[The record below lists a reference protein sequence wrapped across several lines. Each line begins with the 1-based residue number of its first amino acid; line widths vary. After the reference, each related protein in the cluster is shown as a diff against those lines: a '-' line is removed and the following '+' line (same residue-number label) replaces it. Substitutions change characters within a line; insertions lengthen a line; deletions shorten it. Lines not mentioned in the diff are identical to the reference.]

1 MNDLSIVIVSYNTS
15 EKTLKCLKSI
25 FSKKWKVKFSVLLID
40 NGSTDDTL
48 SQVKKKFSDVQI
60 IENTQNLGFAKANN
74 IGLKR
79 STARYYLLLNSDC
92 EVFEKS
98 LDNLFEFAKETNFA
112 ISTCKLVYY
121 DGTFQHNGGH
131 LPLPLPMFFWLS
143 GIDDIFNKLNIN
155 LLSYHMSRERQYY
168 NGRELGWIGGAVM
181 LIRKDVFENVGYLD
195 EKIFMYG
202 EDVDF
207 CWRARVAG
215 YKIGW
220 TDEAMIMHVGGGS
233 SEYPRYVQWK
243 GEMKGLLYLYRKY
256 HGIMGEISLRI
267 LMYIFILL
275 RAFAFLLIGK
285 FNYAKTYAKIITS
298 I

>member
-1 MNDLSIVIVSYNTS
+1 MNDLSVLIVNYNTCDL
-15 EKTLKCLKSI
+15 TIKCLKSI
-25 FSKKWKVKFSVLLID
+25 FSKKWKVKFSVLLVD
-40 NGSTDDTL
+40 NGSTDDTV
-48 SQVKKKFSDVQI
+48 SQVKQKFSNVQI
-60 IENTQNLGFAKANN
+60 IENTQNLGFSKAIN

-79 STARYYLLLNSDC
+79 SKAGYYLLLNSDC
-92 EVFEKS
+92 EVFENS
-98 LDNLFEFAKETNFA
+98 IDNLFEFAKETNFA

-121 DGTFQHNGGH
+121 DGTFQHNGGE
-131 LPLPLPMFFWLS
+131 LPFLLPMFFWLC
-143 GIDDIFNKLNIN
+143 GVDDIFKKLNIN
-155 LLSYHMSRERQYY
+155 LPSYHIIGEEQYY
-168 NGRELGWIGGAVM
+168 NGRELGWTGGAAM
-181 LIRKDVFENVGYLD
+181 LVRKDVFENIGYLD

-220 TDEAMIMHVGGGS
+220 TDEAMIMHIGGGS
-233 SEYPRYVQWK
+233 SKHPRYVQWR

-275 RAFAFLLIGK
+275 RAFVFLMIGK